1 MTEILSG
8 GSPVT
13 QASPPDEADLVGMRP
28 GDPTLVAR
36 DVHVH
41 YRVDVSKARRLRSL
55 FAAERQP
62 ERKVHA
68 VRGVSLT
75 ARRGEIIG
83 LLGRNGAGKSTL
95 LTAMTGLLPVTS
107 GSIHAVAQPVRLGVS
122 AALQP
127 MLPARENVILGG
139 LALGMTRDEAVDA
152 VGDII
157 AFAGI
162 GDAAERPL
170 NTYSSGM
177 RARIQ
182 FSIATAA
189 SPEILMVDETLGV
202 GDSAFR
208 KRSRNRIKELAEQA
222 GTVFVVSHSL
232 NQIRKMCTRG
242 IWLEQ
247 GEVQVEGDLEEVAD
261 AYDEFMEGQD

>member
-1 MTEILSG
+1 MTDIVTADT
-8 GSPVT
+8 PV
-13 QASPPDEADLVGMRP
+13 EARTE
-28 GDPTLVAR
+28 GDATLVAT

-41 YRVDVSKARRLRSL
+41 YRVDMSNARRLRSL
-55 FAAERQP
+55 FAAERGP
-62 ERKVHA
+62 ERRVHA
-68 VRGVSLT
+68 VKGASVTANRGD
-75 ARRGEIIG
+75 IIG

-95 LTAMTGLLPVTS
+95 LKAMTGLLPVTS
-107 GSIHAVAQPVRLGVS
+107 GSIKAVSQPVRLGIGP
-122 AALQP
+122 ALQP
-127 MLPARENVILGG
+127 MLPARENIILGA
-139 LALGMTRDEAVDA
+139 LAMGMTRQEAIGRVNEI
-152 VGDII
+152 V

-182 FSIATAA
+182 FAIATTTA
-189 SPEILMVDETLGV
+189 PEILMVDETLGV
-202 GDSAFR
+202 GDSAFQ

-242 IWLEQ
+242 VWLEQ
-247 GEVQVEGDLEEVAD
+247 GEVRMDGDLEEVAD
-261 AYDEFMEGQD
+261 AYDEFMEDRN